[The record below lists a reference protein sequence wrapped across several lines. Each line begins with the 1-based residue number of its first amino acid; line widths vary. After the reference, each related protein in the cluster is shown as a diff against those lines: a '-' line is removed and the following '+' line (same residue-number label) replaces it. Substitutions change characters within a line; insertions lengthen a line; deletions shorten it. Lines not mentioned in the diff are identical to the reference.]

1 MTLDFVAPVLGCYT
15 AAVEVAL
22 LLLLLLVLML
32 VLQLQLPC
40 LVQETDAATTWSQS
54 SDVVMWIF

>member
-15 AAVEVAL
+15 AAIEVM

-40 LVQETDAATTWSQS
+40 LVQETDAATTWSQA
-54 SDVVMWIF
+54 DVVMWIF